1 MRTRRSRVAA
11 IAGVVA
17 LTASMLVVGA
27 TVSTAGLCGEFR
39 WPIKSLAD
47 ANARDINFEPQRV
60 RLARLY
66 QLDRPGRVT
75 DDTPRIRP
83 EEFQVYEFVAQ
94 VERAV
99 IEGDHD
105 LKFVISVPRH
115 PEQTMAMEFL
125 AGVCME
131 SRFRRDRMLAA
142 RQKALDLCG
151 PLSQEYTELQGR
163 VVIKG
168 VGFWGNLQ
176 HEEIGGAPNH
186 FQLIPGLGIRGT
198 CEHVDA

>member
-1 MRTRRSRVAA
+1 MKVRRSRVVA
-11 IAGVVA
+11 IFGVVA
-17 LTASMLVVGA
+17 ATATLLVVGP

-47 ANARDINFEPQRV
+47 PAARQINFEPQRV

-66 QLDRPGRVT
+66 QLERPGRVI

-83 EEFQVYEFVAQ
+83 QEFQVYEFVAQ
-94 VERAV
+94 LEAAE
-99 IEGDHD
+99 IEGDRD

-125 AGVCME
+125 AGACMDAG
-131 SRFRRDRMLAA
+131 SFRRNRMVAA
-142 RQKALDLCG
+142 RQKALDLCD
-151 PLSQEYTELQGR
+151 PLSEEYTELQGR
-163 VVIKG
+163 VVIRG

-186 FQLIPGLGIRGT
+186 FELIPGLGIRGT
-198 CEHVDA
+198 CEHV